1 MKISFGLSIIAIIVG
16 GLIVF
21 GLNVNGGG
29 MKETLYFGTA
39 LVCTG
44 LVTLTLSEVFGKN
57 DNEKK

>member
-1 MKISFGLSIIAIIVG
+1 MKISFWLSIIAIIVG

-21 GLNVNGGG
+21 GVHVNGGG
-29 MKETLYFGTA
+29 MKQTPYIGAA
-39 LVCTG
+39 LLCTG